1 MELRT
6 NRPRRSTSRQT
17 VKLHSSQ
24 LCINYC
30 SRWEGWHAYPL
41 KVTRQVLQDSWL
53 SFWIQSQ
60 GKGSLGKSSFIP
72 FNQLWRWYGRA
83 GATWFGANSWDIVKQ
98 PPSSLSLP
106 MHLSFLF
113 LSIQQDLLQWKT
125 IGLGRKYQGQYIL
138 QQTNSEQLS
147 API

>member
-72 FNQLWRWYGRA
+72 FNQLWRWCNLVWSQLLGHRQA
-83 GATWFGANSWDIVKQ
+83 ATLITQ
-98 PPSSLSLP
+98 PPNASQFSI
-106 MHLSFLF
+106 SFNTAGTVSVIENNGTVF
-113 LSIQQDLLQWKT
+113 VIENND
-125 IGLGRKYQGQYIL
+125 
-138 QQTNSEQLS
+138 
-147 API
+147 